1 MLSSQKSLTTNPS
14 IIKANTIENT
24 YINNNK
30 IYANQVFEEG
40 DNKIGITS
48 KIEYTSINL
57 VESNIQESS
66 INILKNKKIES
77 NYGDLDINKDYFFGC
92 PICKSMD
99 VEIKKYIYNKEDN
112 DYKIFFTCGSSEN
125 LFSDLL
131 SKFFILNKYDNIY
144 LSEQNA
150 KMIKKILEENI
161 YGFNGYPFLKK
172 IYEKYSNTIFEEKE
186 KISIISDNFSLYDDI
201 NNPIKKIF
209 WIDENINSEENKKY
223 LMILNKLFKNIE
235 TFEDEQSLFEIIQKS
250 KFDIYIIIVNG
261 KNFDNYLNY
270 VLNNSI
276 YGIPV
281 CAIFTRNE
289 LELKGQI
296 KKEYKNYLNDKFYN
310 PLGISTTIENLI
322 EKIKKF
328 ITDYVQQINNI
339 NLGFSNT
346 PKDYKYCFIFEF
358 IDDDYKLIFP
368 YLYKNILQNTK
379 ISTKDI
385 RQTNLFILE
394 NYGGDQSI
402 KNLIVPLLNVENIPS
417 EIIGKFWGRIYTM
430 ESPFYKNLNN
440 NLMKLDNAH
449 YNEYIQMLY
458 KGLKE
463 FEYKDNDILYRG
475 TNISNEEIE
484 NILNFYK
491 NRKNDDGY
499 KASYLIYSR
508 AFISFS
514 KDKNV
519 SLGFIQDIKNT
530 KKILFQ
536 LKNSCNIKN
545 LSNAYLYNI
554 SYYPK
559 EYEVLFFPFSTFIIE
574 NIINENDIYY
584 ISLEYLGRYEQRIK
598 SKIKTVDKNI
608 MKKIISQTNFS
619 KDTVKLNIIPKEIEN
634 NKEINIDLKE
644 NNIINS
650 IIDYNNEVNLNNI
663 NSEINC
669 IYKGFEN
676 IIDLLYND
684 ISKINPEINESNIEI
699 FVNEDKI
706 KFNYKYVN
714 NMKGEIKVKF
724 KFKKLIENISYLFY
738 NCSALKA
745 VDLSSFYSN
754 KINDMSYMFSGC
766 YSLESINLISFKS
779 NQLKNLSYMFS
790 GCYSLKS
797 IDLSSINANEVKN
810 IEGLFNNCFSLKS
823 VKLPKFNPKEIKDVS
838 IMFNGCSSLNERNII
853 FTK

>member
-1 MLSSQKSLTTNPS
+1 
-14 IIKANTIENT
+14 
-24 YINNNK
+24 
-30 IYANQVFEEG
+30 
-40 DNKIGITS
+40 
-48 KIEYTSINL
+48 
-57 VESNIQESS
+57 
-66 INILKNKKIES
+66 
-77 NYGDLDINKDYFFGC
+77 
-92 PICKSMD
+92 
-99 VEIKKYIYNKEDN
+99 
-112 DYKIFFTCGSSEN
+112 
-125 LFSDLL
+125 
-131 SKFFILNKYDNIY
+131 
-144 LSEQNA
+144 
-150 KMIKKILEENI
+150 
-161 YGFNGYPFLKK
+161 
-172 IYEKYSNTIFEEKE
+172 
-186 KISIISDNFSLYDDI
+186 
-201 NNPIKKIF
+201 
-209 WIDENINSEENKKY
+209 
-223 LMILNKLFKNIE
+223 
-235 TFEDEQSLFEIIQKS
+235 
-250 KFDIYIIIVNG
+250 
-261 KNFDNYLNY
+261 
-270 VLNNSI
+270 
-276 YGIPV
+276 
-281 CAIFTRNE
+281 
-289 LELKGQI
+289 
-296 KKEYKNYLNDKFYN
+296 
-310 PLGISTTIENLI
+310 
-322 EKIKKF
+322 
-328 ITDYVQQINNI
+328 
-339 NLGFSNT
+339 
-346 PKDYKYCFIFEF
+346 
-358 IDDDYKLIFP
+358 
-368 YLYKNILQNTK
+368 
-379 ISTKDI
+379 
-385 RQTNLFILE
+385 
-394 NYGGDQSI
+394 
-402 KNLIVPLLNVENIPS
+402 
-417 EIIGKFWGRIYTM
+417 
-430 ESPFYKNLNN
+430 
-440 NLMKLDNAH
+440 MKLDNAH

-554 SYYPK
+554 SYFPD
-559 EYEVLFFPFSTFIIE
+559 EFEVLFFPFSTFIIE

-699 FVNEDKI
+699 FVNDDKI

-754 KINDMSYMFSGC
+754 KVNDMSYMFSGC

-810 IEGLFNNCFSLKS
+810 VEGLFNNCFSLKS
-823 VKLPKFNPKEIKDVS
+823 VKLPIFNPKEIKDVS

>member
-1 MLSSQKSLTTNPS
+1 M
-14 IIKANTIENT
+14 
-24 YINNNK
+24 
-30 IYANQVFEEG
+30 
-40 DNKIGITS
+40 
-48 KIEYTSINL
+48 
-57 VESNIQESS
+57 
-66 INILKNKKIES
+66 
-77 NYGDLDINKDYFFGC
+77 
-92 PICKSMD
+92 
-99 VEIKKYIYNKEDN
+99 
-112 DYKIFFTCGSSEN
+112 
-125 LFSDLL
+125 
-131 SKFFILNKYDNIY
+131 
-144 LSEQNA
+144 
-150 KMIKKILEENI
+150 
-161 YGFNGYPFLKK
+161 
-172 IYEKYSNTIFEEKE
+172 
-186 KISIISDNFSLYDDI
+186 
-201 NNPIKKIF
+201 
-209 WIDENINSEENKKY
+209 
-223 LMILNKLFKNIE
+223 
-235 TFEDEQSLFEIIQKS
+235 
-250 KFDIYIIIVNG
+250 
-261 KNFDNYLNY
+261 
-270 VLNNSI
+270 
-276 YGIPV
+276 
-281 CAIFTRNE
+281 
-289 LELKGQI
+289 
-296 KKEYKNYLNDKFYN
+296 
-310 PLGISTTIENLI
+310 
-322 EKIKKF
+322 
-328 ITDYVQQINNI
+328 
-339 NLGFSNT
+339 
-346 PKDYKYCFIFEF
+346 
-358 IDDDYKLIFP
+358 
-368 YLYKNILQNTK
+368 
-379 ISTKDI
+379 
-385 RQTNLFILE
+385 
-394 NYGGDQSI
+394 
-402 KNLIVPLLNVENIPS
+402 
-417 EIIGKFWGRIYTM
+417 
-430 ESPFYKNLNN
+430 
-440 NLMKLDNAH
+440 
-449 YNEYIQMLY
+449 
-458 KGLKE
+458 
-463 FEYKDNDILYRG
+463 
-475 TNISNEEIE
+475 
-484 NILNFYK
+484 
-491 NRKNDDGY
+491 
-499 KASYLIYSR
+499 
-508 AFISFS
+508 
-514 KDKNV
+514 
-519 SLGFIQDIKNT
+519 GFIQDIKNT

-554 SYYPK
+554 SYFPK

-699 FVNEDKI
+699 FVNDDKI

-823 VKLPKFNPKEIKDVS
+823 VKLPIFNPKEIKDVS